1 MSDETTPQTPDA
13 TAFAAAAPAPRAPGT
28 SGPVQAAGVPLRGSE
43 HGAALGPSFYETVG
57 GRATF
62 ERLVTEFY
70 RGVAEDPVLR
80 PMYPEEDLGPAAER
94 LTMFLEQYWGG
105 PGTYSEQR
113 GHPRLRMRHLPFK
126 VNPDARDRWLA
137 HMRAAV
143 DSLDL
148 PPLAEETLWDYLQ
161 RAAFAM
167 VNTFED

>member
-1 MSDETTPQTPDA
+1 MSEETPVASDPTLATRRAIERPARPDRCRPPA
-13 TAFAAAAPAPRAPGT
+13 CRCAEASTARHSAPRSTRRSAAAP
-28 SGPVQAAGVPLRGSE
+28 
-43 HGAALGPSFYETVG
+43 
-57 GRATF
+57 TF
-62 ERLVTEFY
+62 ERLVAEFY
-70 RGVAEDPVLR
+70 RGVADDPVLR

-113 GHPRLRMRHLPFK
+113 GHPRLRMRHQPFK
-126 VNPDARDRWLA
+126 VNPEARDRWLA